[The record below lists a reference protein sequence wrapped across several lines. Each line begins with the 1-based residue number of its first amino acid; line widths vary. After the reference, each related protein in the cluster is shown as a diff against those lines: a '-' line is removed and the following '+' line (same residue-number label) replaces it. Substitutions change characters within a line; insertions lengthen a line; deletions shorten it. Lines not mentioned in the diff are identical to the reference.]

1 MKSNKLDIVFA
12 VKTRYPQSAPFKY
25 VLFDNEQAAND
36 YKNWWACFANKRCV
50 GAIDKLKLKENIP
63 DDIFIYSSLDEAVN
77 DIMGKIGQKYNLEG
91 NK

>member
-1 MKSNKLDIVFA
+1 MKINKLDVVFA

-36 YKNWWACFANKRCV
+36 YKNWWARTTNKRCV
-50 GAIDKLKLKENIP
+50 GTIDKLKLKEILP

-77 DIMGKIGQKYNLEG
+77 DMMGKVGQKYNLEG